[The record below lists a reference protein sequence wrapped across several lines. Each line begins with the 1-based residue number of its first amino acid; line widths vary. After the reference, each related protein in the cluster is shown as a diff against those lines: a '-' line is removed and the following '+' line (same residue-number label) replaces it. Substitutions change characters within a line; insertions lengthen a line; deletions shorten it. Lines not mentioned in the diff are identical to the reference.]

1 MIEKRINGGNYQPVM
16 TDKLVLDSTP
26 TVNSL
31 NGVTSDA
38 VARAV
43 AGASGEVPQVTENDN
58 GKVLTAI
65 YDESGPAV
73 EWGDAPSGLPD
84 STGASQGDVLTI
96 GSSGL
101 EWATPSAGGGFSPT
115 LVATTPN
122 GAGDTSAMV
131 KWTLVNSGPLA
142 AGWYILETEASVV
155 TQNPNTPVD
164 VLFLYKEGSSVYNV
178 ISSGEGAIYNTGN
191 GTVFKASILVHVP
204 DAISNSLYLRIQIP
218 NASETSLKASK
229 LYAL

>member
-1 MIEKRINGGNYQPVM
+1 MIEKRINGGNFQPVM

-65 YDESGPAV
+65 YDEGGPAV
-73 EWGDAPSGLPD
+73 
-84 STGASQGDVLTI
+84 
-96 GSSGL
+96 

-122 GAGDTSAMV
+122 GGGSDSAMV

-142 AGWYILETEASVV
+142 AGWYIIETEASVDIDA
-155 TQNPNTPVD
+155 QYRNTSVD

-218 NASETSLKASK
+218 NASEIMLRASK

>member
-1 MIEKRINGGNYQPVM
+1 MIEKRINGGNFQPVM

-43 AGASGEVPQVTENDN
+43 AGASGEVPQVTENDS

-65 YDESGPAV
+65 YDEGGPAV

-84 STGASQGDVLTI
+84 TTGASQGDVLTV
-96 GSSGL
+96 GDNGP

-115 LVATTPN
+115 LVATADRNTGVFTDMPE
-122 GAGDTSAMV
+122 AGLQGWYV
-131 KWTLVNSGPLA
+131 LECKWYRNSGSGMAGIKVYWEDNSEGLSEVPLCCA
-142 AGWYILETEASVV
+142 TSGTLG
-155 TQNPNTPVD
+155 N
-164 VLFLYKEGSSVYNV
+164 SSTD
-178 ISSGEGAIYNTGN
+178 EP
-191 GTVFKASILVHVP
+191 ILVYSLFYVQNNVSGVP
-204 DAISNSLYLRIQIP
+204 IKIKITGDSGMSTPPPEINTAKI
-218 NASETSLKASK
+218 
-229 LYAL
+229 YAL

>member
-73 EWGDAPSGLPD
+73 EWGAIPGELPD
-84 STGASQGDVLTI
+84 TTGASQGDVLTV

-115 LVATTPN
+115 LVATADRNTGVFSGIPE
-122 GAGDTSAMV
+122 AGLQGWYV
-131 KWTLVNSGPLA
+131 LECKWYRNSGRGMAGIKVYWEDNSEGLHEVPLCCA
-142 AGWYILETEASVV
+142 TSSTLG
-155 TQNPNTPVD
+155 NTSTD
-164 VLFLYKEGSSVYNV
+164 E
-178 ISSGEGAIYNTGN
+178 
-191 GTVFKASILVHVP
+191 SILV
-204 DAISNSLYLRIQIP
+204 
-218 NASETSLKASK
+218 
-229 LYAL
+229 YALFYVQNNVSGVPIKIKITGDSGFSEPGPQISSAKIYAL